1 MRFEFSGRKTVVT
14 GASQGLGA
22 SLVAELRAR
31 GAEVTPV
38 SRGDEWDPADFDCL
52 FLNASFGLLQSSA
65 SPLGE
70 DVREMFEVN
79 VLRTIDQA
87 HTALAAGASH
97 VHVVGSNQSIVAAP
111 ASALYSA
118 TKHAVRGWAYGSARE
133 LPGRVSISYPG
144 GIATNFFRNLRG
156 DPVMLDDYRS
166 RVAEASSN
174 YDAPEDVAQGIV
186 DGVHYCAREIIPT
199 RFALDWFERNG
210 EDVSR
215 MWHPGLEQP
224 SREEWDWWTPVR
236 SHALTSSPQAAK
248 GGATSDRVVGSLA
261 TA

>member
-1 MRFEFSGRKTVVT
+1 MKFDFEGRKTVVT

-22 SLVAELRAR
+22 ALVTELRGR
-31 GAEVTPV
+31 GADVTPV
-38 SRGDEWDPADFDCL
+38 SRGDAWDPADFDCL
-52 FLNASFGLLQSSA
+52 FLNASFGVMQSSA
-65 SPLGE
+65 SPLGD

-97 VHVVGSNQSIVAAP
+97 VHIVGSHQSIVAAP
-111 ASALYSA
+111 HSALYSA

-156 DPVMLDDYRS
+156 DPALLADYHA
-166 RVAEASSN
+166 RVAEVEST
-174 YDAPEDVAQGIV
+174 YDTAEDVAKGIV
-186 DGVHYCAREIIPT
+186 DGITFCAREIIPT
-199 RFALDWFERNG
+199 AIALDWFERNG
-210 EDVSR
+210 EAISR

-224 SREEWDWWTPVR
+224 SRDEWDWWTLVR
-236 SHALTSSPQAAK
+236 SHALTSSPKAGKGRAA
-248 GGATSDRVVGSLA
+248 TLA
-261 TA
+261 VSPAP

>member
-1 MRFEFSGRKTVVT
+1 MRFDFAGRKTVVT

-22 SLVAELRAR
+22 ALVAELRGR
-31 GAEVTPV
+31 GADVTPV
-38 SRGDEWDPADFDCL
+38 SRGDDWDPADFDCL

-65 SPLGE
+65 SPLGA
-70 DVREMFEVN
+70 DVREMFDVN
-79 VLRTIDQA
+79 VLRTIEQA
-87 HTALAAGASH
+87 HKALAAGASH

-144 GIATNFFRNLRG
+144 GIATNFFKNLRG
-156 DPVMLDDYRS
+156 DEEMLADYLS
-166 RVAEASSN
+166 RVEDAKAN
-174 YDAPEDVAQGIV
+174 YDTPDDVARGIV
-186 DGVHYCAREIIPT
+186 DGVHFCAREIIPT
-199 RFALDWFERNG
+199 PFALEWFERNG

-224 SREEWDWWTPVR
+224 SRAKWDWWTLVR
-236 SHALTSSPQAAK
+236 AHALTSSPRVQRKSSGTQPHEAA
-248 GGATSDRVVGSLA
+248 SPV
-261 TA
+261 